1 MHPDDYQTLIHE
13 ADALDEN
20 ARLLRL
26 FDLEPVLTAEADSP
40 QKHRALAYIYEA
52 LGRYQTAFQH
62 QQTAFDRNNRHDR
75 QNIVRLKNL
84 AGDYGDRFAAKRPL
98 RITAELKAAL
108 PQFKYCPDPLAANI
122 FKTQEEAVTCD
133 CCDKPTHIF
142 YSHPPKVSDK
152 ARRRRQYA
160 VVRRGDATPYEAFG
174 GWLYTN
180 PFYSRANIN
189 ALCPGCIKSG
199 RAAEKYHGAFVD
211 SGSISPDIAREKQD
225 ELCHR
230 TPSYAGWQQEPW
242 PDHCGDYCAFIGY
255 TGWRE
260 LEEQGLTD
268 RIEWYGFHQPDPEYL
283 PYIEAHGSMAGYL
296 FRCLHCGQHVLYV
309 DMD

>member
-13 ADALDEN
+13 ADALDES

-26 FDLEPVLTAEADSP
+26 FDLEPVLAAEADSP

-133 CCDKPTHIF
+133 CCNKPTHIF
-142 YSHPPKVSDK
+142 Y
-152 ARRRRQYA
+152 
-160 VVRRGDATPYEAFG
+160 
-174 GWLYTN
+174 TN
-180 PFYSRANIN
+180 SFYSRANIN

-211 SGSISPDIAREKQD
+211 SGSISPDIAQEKQD

-242 PDHCGDYCAFIGY
+242 PDHCGDYCAFISY

-260 LEEQGLTD
+260 LEERDLAD

-296 FRCLHCGQHVLYV
+296 FRCLHCDQHVLYV

>member
-13 ADALDEN
+13 AGALNEN

-62 QQTAFDRNNRHDR
+62 QQIAFDRNNRHDR

-98 RITAELKAAL
+98 RITAELKATL

-133 CCDKPTHIF
+133 CCGKTTQIF
-142 YSHPPKVSDK
+142 YNS
-152 ARRRRQYA
+152 
-160 VVRRGDATPYEAFG
+160 
-174 GWLYTN
+174 
-180 PFYSRANIN
+180 PFYSQATIN
-189 ALCPGCIKSG
+189 ALCPDCIASG
-199 RAAEKYHGAFVD
+199 RAAAKFAGEFVD
-211 SGSISPDIAREKQD
+211 STSISRDIAKERRD
-225 ELCHR
+225 ELCQR
-230 TPSYAGWQQEPW
+230 TPSYAGWQQEEW
-242 PDHCGDYCAFIGY
+242 PDHCDDYCAFIGY

>member
-62 QQTAFDRNNRHDR
+62 QQIAFDRNNRHDR

-84 AGDYGDRFAAKRPL
+84 AGHYGDRFAAKRPL

-142 YSHPPKVSDK
+142 
-152 ARRRRQYA
+152 
-160 VVRRGDATPYEAFG
+160 
-174 GWLYTN
+174 YTN

-296 FRCLHCGQHVLYV
+296 FRCLHCDQHVLYV